1 MAVAS
6 SLSQLR
12 CRNHFSTQSLLHSTH
27 NCFSPSPLAPLNLR
41 NNRLSL
47 RIRATAK
54 SSPNKSASILP
65 EKAADSSKTSPD
77 SSAISDNRVREPD
90 PEPPSGLSLWS
101 SASSILYNLREGFK
115 VDGLGRE
122 ILSIAL
128 PAALALAADPI
139 ASLID
144 TAFVGHLGSVELA
157 AVGVSA
163 SVFNLVSKLF
173 NVPLL
178 NVTTS
183 FVAEEQVVLSKGS
196 DQPGHT
202 FSDGGAEQKSK
213 IVLPSVSTSLA
224 LATGLGIAEAI
235 AVSVGSSFLMNAMGI
250 AADSPMRSPAE
261 QFLTMR
267 AFGAPA
273 IVIALAAQ
281 GTFRGF
287 KDTKTP
293 LYAVGNLL
301 NTILDPLLIFSCGF
315 GISGAAIA
323 TVISEYVENVV
334 KLILYLIA
342 FILLFKL
349 NDKVLLIAPDIDGG
363 RVVRYLKSGALL
375 TGRTLAVFVTTTL
388 ATSLA
393 AKEGPIP
400 MAGHQICF
408 QVWLALSMLTD
419 ALALAGQALL
429 ASDYSQGNYSRARE
443 VVYKV
448 LQIGMATGLT
458 LGVSLLLWFG
468 ALSSLFSSDSEVL
481 QIASYGTLFVAAS
494 QPVNAIAFVLDG
506 LYYGVSDFEFAAYS
520 MLLIGMISSAFLLVA
535 TPFFGLA
542 GVWAG
547 LFLLMALRVVAGC
560 LRGENSSALH
570 LDSRHGYQA
579 PSGAVAELLLVSASL
594 FKAFHLNNIS
604 STDSLP
610 FRLFLVLQLPEYAIL
625 ISKDEDSEKT
635 GN

>member
-6 SLSQLR
+6 SLPQLR

-27 NCFSPSPLAPLNLR
+27 NCFSPSSLAPLNLR
-41 NNRLSL
+41 NHRLSL
-47 RIRATAK
+47 HIRATAK

-65 EKAADSSKTSPD
+65 EKATDGSKTSPD
-77 SSAISDNRVREPD
+77 SSAISDNRVEQPD
-90 PEPPSGLSLWS
+90 PDPPSGFSLWS
-101 SASSILYNLREGFK
+101 SASSILEGFK
-115 VDGLGRE
+115 VDGLGWE

-144 TAFVGHLGSVELA
+144 TAFVGHIGSVELA

-178 NVTTS
+178 NITTS
-183 FVAEEQVVLSKGS
+183 FVAEEQAVLSKGS

-202 FSDGGAEQKSK
+202 YSDGGAEQKSK
-213 IVLPSVSTSLA
+213 IFLPSVSTSLA

-293 LYAVGNLL
+293 LYAVGAGSLL

-323 TVISEYVENVV
+323 TVISE
-334 KLILYLIA
+334 YLIA

-393 AKEGPIP
+393 AREGPIS

-443 VVYKV
+443 VVYNV

-481 QIASYGTLFVAAS
+481 EIASYGTLFVAAS

-520 MLLIGMISSAFLLVA
+520 MLIIGMISSAFLLVA

-560 LRGENSSALH
+560 LRLGTRTGPWKFLWSDIEQ
-570 LDSRHGYQA
+570 D
-579 PSGAVAELLLVSASL
+579 
-594 FKAFHLNNIS
+594 
-604 STDSLP
+604 STDTL
-610 FRLFLVLQLPEYAIL
+610 
-625 ISKDEDSEKT
+625 DELSTHKKPKHD
-635 GN
+635 

>member
-27 NCFSPSPLAPLNLR
+27 TCFSPSPLAPLNLR

-47 RIRATAK
+47 RIRTTAK

-65 EKAADSSKTSPD
+65 EKAADGSKTSPD
-77 SSAISDNRVREPD
+77 SSVISDNRVREPD
-90 PEPPSGLSLWS
+90 PDHPSGLSLWS
-101 SASSILYNLREGFK
+101 SASSILEGFK

-178 NVTTS
+178 NITTS
-183 FVAEEQVVLSKGS
+183 FVAEEQAVLSKGS
-196 DQPGHT
+196 DQPGQT
-202 FSDGGAEQKSK
+202 YSDGGAEQKSK
-213 IVLPSVSTSLA
+213 IILPSVSTSLA

-293 LYAVGNLL
+293 LYAVGAGSLL

-323 TVISEYVENVV
+323 TVISEY
-334 KLILYLIA
+334 LIA

-349 NDKVLLIAPDIDGG
+349 NDKVLLIAPDIDGE

-393 AKEGPIP
+393 AREGPIP

-429 ASDYSQGNYSRARE
+429 ASDYSQGNYTRARE

-481 QIASYGTLFVAAS
+481 EIASYGTLFVAGS

-520 MLLIGMISSAFLLVA
+520 MLLIGMISSVFLWVA

-560 LRGENSSALH
+560 LRLGTRTGPWKFLWSDIER
-570 LDSRHGYQA
+570 D
-579 PSGAVAELLLVSASL
+579 
-594 FKAFHLNNIS
+594 
-604 STDSLP
+604 STDAL
-610 FRLFLVLQLPEYAIL
+610 
-625 ISKDEDSEKT
+625 DELSTHKKPKHE
-635 GN
+635 